1 MRSTPSPVCPKLCGS
16 ATALASNTIDPD
28 QQVYTAYREH
38 QYHHQLWAGR
48 LAHGFCDKN
57 LGLRVRFSRNQA
69 AAEQT
74 NFRISGGVMT
84 HLDCSSVFRPAVF
97 AALVG
102 TLALLLGGC
111 EPVREPLPN
120 SFDAANVDS
129 FCRDWARL
137 RNADFLYENNVW
149 GQGTIKREN
158 RLQCLLRR
166 IGGGKIQYGWRW
178 QWPRGSGE
186 VKAYPEVIYGHKPWL
201 STSTTGALPRQ
212 VSEIEELSVTYDIE
226 MRAQG
231 RYNLAFDIWV
241 TNSDRPT
248 PTAITHEIMI
258 WVGERADA
266 GEPYPGK
273 RVKRVMIG
281 GAAYDLY
288 VKSHAEWLAE
298 HGAPNV
304 VYIAFNARTARLSG
318 GIDIKEFLDYLTENG
333 HLPAEG
339 FVASVELGNE
349 VMHGTG
355 ELWFKTYE
363 ISVN

>member
-1 MRSTPSPVCPKLCGS
+1 MAQGEYMLGF
-16 ATALASNTIDPD
+16 
-28 QQVYTAYREH
+28 
-38 QYHHQLWAGR
+38 R
-48 LAHGFCDKN
+48 LALLIF
-57 LGLRVRFSRNQA
+57 
-69 AAEQT
+69 
-74 NFRISGGVMT
+74 
-84 HLDCSSVFRPAVF
+84 
-97 AALVG
+97 LVG
-102 TLALLLGGC
+102 TAAFPLTGC
-111 EPVREPLPN
+111 ELKKELPHI
-120 SFDAANVDS
+120 SFDNTGVDTY
-129 FCRDWARL
+129 CRDWARL
-137 RNADFLYENNVW
+137 QNAGFLYENNVW

-166 IGGGKIQYGWRW
+166 VAGSEVQYGWRW

-186 VKAYPEVIYGHKPWL
+186 VKAYPEAIYGHKPWL

-212 VSEIEELSVTYDIE
+212 LSEIEELSVTYDIE
-226 MRAQG
+226 LRAQG

-288 VKSHAEWLAE
+288 VKSHAEWLTE

-318 GIDIKEFLDYLTENG
+318 GINIKQFLDYLTENG
-333 HLPAEG
+333 HLPADG
-339 FVASVELGNE
+339 YVASVELGNE
-349 VMHGTG
+349 VTHGSG
-355 ELWFKTYE
+355 ELWLKTYE
-363 ISVN
+363 ISIN